1 MYNRLLSE
9 QAVGEYGRA
18 RGTVGD
24 QKKENLA
31 YSEAN
36 SIVSGWGL
44 MSRKVSIVDI
54 VSLL

>member
-9 QAVGEYGRA
+9 QAVGEYGRE
-18 RGTVGD
+18 RGTVGH

-36 SIVSGWGL
+36 SIVSG
-44 MSRKVSIVDI
+44 
-54 VSLL
+54 